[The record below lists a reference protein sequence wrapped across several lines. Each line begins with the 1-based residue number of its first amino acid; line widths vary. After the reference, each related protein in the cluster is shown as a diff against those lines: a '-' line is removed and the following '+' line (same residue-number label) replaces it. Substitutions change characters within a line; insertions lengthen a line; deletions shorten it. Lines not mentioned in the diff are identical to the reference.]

1 MKVLAIGTKIILDHT
16 LTVFSKLHIF
26 LHVLFDCSIEFS
38 VAIRTEIDEPF
49 IPSGICYVDFCSIY
63 LSDLYD
69 FLATWLNQ
77 LLLVCRMVIKLKVWI
92 FSASLKMTEFDVLHL
107 YGKGTY

>member
-26 LHVLFDCSIEFS
+26 LHVLFDCSIEFF
-38 VAIRTEIDEPF
+38 VAIRTEIEPF

-69 FLATWLNQ
+69 FSVTWLNQ

-92 FSASLKMTEFDVLHL
+92 FSASLKLTEFDVLHL